1 MKYSLLA
8 ALLLLSSVA
17 HSTPREIP
25 TCASL
30 NQKTLYNVRSWGGNW
45 GQADCW
51 GGDLVGRSYVSRNK
65 TMEVKW
71 NDSRRLCVVLKG
83 EYLGTAVSSM
93 VARIGI
99 NLSGRWVT
107 MVKGKI
113 EEGDEVMLRLAS
125 TRTASPSS
133 SATWRPRSA

>member
-65 TMEVKW
+65 IMEVKW
-71 NDSRRLCVVLKG
+71 TDSTRLCVVLKG
-83 EYLGTAVSSM
+83 EYLWDC
-93 VARIGI
+93 RIEDGG
-99 NLSGRWVT
+99 SDRH
-107 MVKGKI
+107 
-113 EEGDEVMLRLAS
+113 
-125 TRTASPSS
+125 
-133 SATWRPRSA
+133 